1 MNEWA
6 MLWTAILTAGNLIGV
21 VLIVRPLLKTVGAQ
35 AVKAQKDTI
44 DAAKSLN
51 EADVLVDPYRRGRVR

>member
-6 MLWTAILTAGNLIGV
+6 MLWTAILAAGNLIGV
-21 VLIVRPLLKTVGAQ
+21 VLIVRPLLKMVGAQ

-44 DAAKSLN
+44 DTAKSLN

>member
-6 MLWTAILTAGNLIGV
+6 MLWTAILAAGNLIGV
-21 VLIVRPLLKTVGAQ
+21 VLIVRPLLKMVGAQ

-44 DAAKSLN
+44 A
-51 EADVLVDPYRRGRVR
+51 EGE